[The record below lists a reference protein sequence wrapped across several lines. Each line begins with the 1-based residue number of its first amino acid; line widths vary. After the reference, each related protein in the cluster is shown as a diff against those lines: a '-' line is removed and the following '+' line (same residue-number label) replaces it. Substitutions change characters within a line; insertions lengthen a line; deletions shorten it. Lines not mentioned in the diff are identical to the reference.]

1 MEEPLQPTEQIV
13 THCPECN
20 ADVVP
25 DKVFCNK
32 CGFPVNG
39 TKEQKSDY
47 DINKFKLKMQLDI
60 ANKHVKNGSIT
71 LYVLAG
77 IIFVATFFI
86 AAVMDNY
93 SVLEKFG
100 AEKTPFVIV
109 LAILGTI
116 YLSLGLFTKK
126 KPFAAQLTAL
136 IVYCT
141 ILILGMVADPSVK
154 TILGGIIWKVL
165 IIVALVRGTKGGYEA
180 DKIRK
185 ELNIE

>member
-1 MEEPLQPTEQIV
+1 MEEPIQPTEQ
-13 THCPECN
+13 TLTACPECD
-20 ADVVP
+20 AAVVP

-39 TKEQKSDY
+39 TKEQKSDF
-47 DINKFKLKMQLDI
+47 NKFKLKMQLDI

-71 LYVLAG
+71 LYVLSG
-77 IIFVATFFI
+77 LIFVGTFFI
-86 AAVMDNY
+86 ATVMENY
-93 SVLEKFG
+93 DVKAKFG

-109 LAILGTI
+109 LAILGAI
-116 YLSLGLFTKK
+116 YLALGLFTKK

-141 ILILGMVADPSVK
+141 LLILGMVADPSVK
-154 TILGGIIWKVL
+154 TILGGILWKVL

-185 ELNIE
+185 ELKID